1 MLVWEERLSEMTVK
15 AANNNNEADDSMAED
30 LNIPNEDINDDDYV
44 VVEKKRRQLFV
55 ERN

>member
-1 MLVWEERLSEMTVK
+1 MQLWEERLSEMTVK

-44 VVEKKRRQLFV
+44 VVEKKRRQLFL